1 MVPTDDQS
9 NGKGFPMST
18 PKKTASTLVRFSVG
32 ADEIRL
38 ADAARDAVGN
48 EAQAFRAFYDRVIVA
63 HQLPFSAILPRGKDA
78 ERRTNEEQAAYD
90 FALRMFWVYMFG
102 ADIAASMADRNV
114 KGETILPISQFVN
127 RLGKPYKDQSK
138 RAIQSSFGGTPWK
151 LFVNRLCE
159 MAAADEVAAKVAAGE
174 MTEAEAEASG
184 KRGTSTRSSD
194 REFVIS
200 KVGDLVKRLSKDI
213 EKQDGSIAPDVASKL
228 AAYLADGLKTY
239 GIK

>member
-1 MVPTDDQS
+1 
-9 NGKGFPMST
+9 MST
-18 PKKTASTLVRFSVG
+18 PKKTASTLKSSAADLVRFSIG

-38 ADAARDAVGN
+38 ADAARDAVKD
-48 EAQAFRAFYDRVIVA
+48 EAQAFRAFYERVIVA

-102 ADIAASMADRNV
+102 ADIAVSMADRNV
-114 KGETILPISQFVN
+114 KGETVLPISQFVN

-184 KRGTSTRSSD
+184 KRGTQNKSSD
-194 REFVIS
+194 REYVIGR
-200 KVGDLVKRLSKDI
+200 VGDAVKRLSKDV
-213 EKQDGSIAPDVASKL
+213 EKQDGSIAPDVARKVAALLVDVL
-228 AAYLADGLKTY
+228 AQA